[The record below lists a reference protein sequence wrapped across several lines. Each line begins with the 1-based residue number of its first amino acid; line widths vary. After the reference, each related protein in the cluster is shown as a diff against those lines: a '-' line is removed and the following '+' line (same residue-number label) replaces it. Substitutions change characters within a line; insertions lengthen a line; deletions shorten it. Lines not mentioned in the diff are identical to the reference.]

1 MAALLPSP
9 ELQFLDEN
17 GHPYSGGSLT
27 TFAPGTTT
35 GKITWRDPD
44 ATVANQNP
52 ITLDT
57 AGRCICYGD
66 GNYRLILDDAAGNLI
81 FDQPSTTLV
90 SVAMAPVVIA
100 PTLADARRLL
110 GVDDAIADEAA
121 ARAAADAAEQNA
133 RIAADAA
140 LGVRIDDET
149 AARIAADNALGARID
164 AIPPPSS
171 DVLPPGYSMR
181 FGNAT
186 SDGRGNFTGT
196 FSPPFPSTCDS
207 IVTTASMNFWAG
219 INYTSAA
226 GFAGVTSSP
235 LSGGDWHSG
244 PIAVNW
250 IAVGH

>member
-9 ELQFLDEN
+9 ELQFIDAD
-17 GHPYSGGSLT
+17 GKPYAGGTLT
-27 TFAPGTTT
+27 TFVPGTTT
-35 GKITWRDPD
+35 GKTTWRDPA
-44 ATVANQNP
+44 ATVANTNP

-133 RIAADAA
+133 RIAADVA
-140 LGVRIDDET
+140 LGVRIDNET
-149 AARIAADNALGARID
+149 AARIAGDNALGARID
-164 AIPPPSS
+164 ALPPPPPASNVQGGSAGTDSS
-171 DVLPPGYSMR
+171 GRARVTFAHPFSTTCSSFVVTPEGNGFYS
-181 FGNAT
+181 T
-186 SDGRGNFTGT
+186 T
-196 FSPPFPSTCDS
+196 FSVIADRLGAD
-207 IVTTASMNFWAG
+207 VWAMQ
-219 INYTSAA
+219 A
-226 GFAGVTSSP
+226 GSP
-235 LSGGDWHSG
+235 IPKLSGFFWLATGD
-244 PIAVNW
+244 
-250 IAVGH
+250 